1 MLQRIAF
8 IFLFALL
15 TCVACDKK
23 KDAPVDANPDISRQL
38 VKQQTEPIAVLD
50 KIFDLK
56 VSATFPFEIP
66 ANSTHPHLH
75 GVFQSFMGK
84 SRESNEASNIDF
96 VVMNE
101 EQEENFANNRPSES
115 LFSAEASHSQ
125 AVNFDLPPSYGQPV
139 KYYLVFENSQNN
151 KTTKAV
157 QANFRVEF

>member
-1 MLQRIAF
+1 MLQRASFLCLLAF
-8 IFLFALL
+8 VA
-15 TCVACDKK
+15 CVACDKK
-23 KDAPVDANPDISRQL
+23 KDAPVNTNPDISRQL
-38 VKQQTEPIAVLD
+38 VKQQTQPIAVLD
-50 KIFDLK
+50 KTFDLK
-56 VSATFPFEIP
+56 ISATFPFEIP
-66 ANSTHPHLH
+66 PNSTHPHLH
-75 GVFQSFMGK
+75 GVFQSFLGN
-84 SRESNEASNIDF
+84 SHQSGEASNIDF

-151 KTTKAV
+151 KTNKSI